1 MVLYFI
7 VSNTI
12 TTGIQLLWRS
22 SKVRQ
27 LLGIPLPNPT
37 RCQANSQGSF
47 IENFMAA
54 YKSALNPP
62 TSARPGLSVVV
73 SSKEHEKT
81 LRKAARKFK
90 I

>member
-1 MVLYFI
+1 MLYFV

-22 SKVRQ
+22 SKIRQ
-27 LLGIPLPNPT
+27 LLGIPLPKPAQGQT
-37 RCQANSQGSF
+37 TTSQGSF
-47 IENFMAA
+47 MENFMSA
-54 YKSALNPP
+54 YKSAVNAPASP
-62 TSARPGLSVVV
+62 SLSVV

-81 LRKAARKFK
+81 LRKAARKLK